1 MSDDQRGDGDSQ
13 LQIWESASRRQE
25 LGTVEHEGMTWE
37 VYLVV
42 EKDAPELVRGR
53 LAFRHGDDHLLTAPV
68 LVEESEGDLVRRAE
82 ELPSSMVRQFLV
94 SIRG

>member
-1 MSDDQRGDGDSQ
+1 MSDERGDGDSQ
-13 LQIWESASRRQE
+13 LQIWESAARRQE
-25 LGTVEHEGMTWE
+25 IGTVEHEGRTWE

-42 EKDAPELVRGR
+42 EKEAPDLVRGR

-68 LVEESEGDLVRRAE
+68 LVEESEADVVRRAE
-82 ELPSSMVRQFLV
+82 DLPTSMVRQFLV